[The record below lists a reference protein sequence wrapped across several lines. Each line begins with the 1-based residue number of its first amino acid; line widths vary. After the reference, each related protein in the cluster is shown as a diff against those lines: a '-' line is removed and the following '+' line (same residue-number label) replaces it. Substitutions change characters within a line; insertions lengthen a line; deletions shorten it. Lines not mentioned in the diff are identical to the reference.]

1 VTTKGMACLDVFPTT
16 KMEVRIK
23 NGTSK
28 KAGIL
33 EIRKDKRKLVDAD
46 KSVTNES
53 ALEHTPMRAWSM
65 KECISLATQNGFPT
79 LDIIMEDMSIQL

>member
-1 VTTKGMACLDVFPTT
+1 MLFPTT

-33 EIRKDKRKLVDAD
+33 EIRKDKCKLVDAD

-65 KECISLATQNGFPT
+65 K
-79 LDIIMEDMSIQL
+79 